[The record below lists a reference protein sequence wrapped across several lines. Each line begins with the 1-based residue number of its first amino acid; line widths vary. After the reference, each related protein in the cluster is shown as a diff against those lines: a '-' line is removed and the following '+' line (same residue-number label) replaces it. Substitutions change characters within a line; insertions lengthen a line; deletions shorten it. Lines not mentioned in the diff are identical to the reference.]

1 MSVEGSKLSWT
12 GPGSIYICG
21 ESGLRFIPHYAV
33 ETRSHRA
40 IFCQLISR
48 PPLRLLHRGP
58 SSQLFVD
65 LQLAPKHVI
74 TRLAVSGEKI
84 VGNPSRAADRRGL
97 ALCIYLYRR
106 DAALVWEWRK
116 NRSSVRLWI
125 DLGSYDFSMAGQKR
139 IMHRLSNTYLK
150 IFWKSDIYI
159 LKDSIYIMNKKTE
172 LNYLLS
178 FNKI

>member
-1 MSVEGSKLSWT
+1 MSVEGSKLSWSS
-12 GPGSIYICG
+12 PGSIYICG

-116 NRSSVRLWI
+116 NRSSSVRLWI
-125 DLGSYDFSMAGQKR
+125 DLGSYDGRSGENYASTFK
-139 IMHRLSNTYLK
+139 YVFK
-150 IFWKSDIYI
+150 II
-159 LKDSIYIMNKKTE
+159 LKKWYLYFERLDLYNEQKKTE

>member
-1 MSVEGSKLSWT
+1 MSVEGPKLSWT
-12 GPGSIYICG
+12 GPGSIHICG

-33 ETRSHRA
+33 ETRSLRA
-40 IFCQLISR
+40 IFYQLISR

-74 TRLAVSGEKI
+74 TRLTVSREKI
-84 VGNPSRAADRRGL
+84 VGNPSHAADRRGL
-97 ALCIYLYRR
+97 TLCIYLYRR

-125 DLGSYDFSMAGQKR
+125 DLGSYNDFLHGRSGK
-139 IMHRLSNTYLK
+139 
-150 IFWKSDIYI
+150 
-159 LKDSIYIMNKKTE
+159 
-172 LNYLLS
+172 NYAS
-178 FNKI
+178 TFK